1 MCLISAFV
9 SGMGCLACIHSFI
22 DGNIGVGI
30 LNLGLCLINAGFA
43 VFNYIRA
50 KVD

>member
-9 SGMGCLACIHSFI
+9 SGLGCGACIHAFV
-22 DGNIGVGI
+22 DGDIGVGI
-30 LNLGLCLINAGFA
+30 LNLGLCLINAGLA

-50 KVD
+50 MVD